1 MDDNSSII
9 RSMKRYVLAIDQGTT
24 SSRAILFDKNA
35 EMVDMAQKEIKLIF
49 PKPGYVEVDALDIWL
64 SVIDVINE
72 LFVKSN
78 VTFDDID
85 CIGITNQRETTV
97 LFDRNGMPLSN
108 AIVWQSRQ
116 SLDIC
121 EEMKTHESFIYERTG
136 LKLNPYFSASKIR
149 YLLDKIPN
157 GQTRA
162 ENGEILFGTIDTWLI
177 YKMSMGEKHVTDA
190 SNASRTLLYNIHTN
204 EWDDELLTL
213 FNIPKIML
221 PIVLPSSGLFASAKF
236 FHVDTPI
243 CGVAGDQQSS
253 LFGHACFKKG
263 EYKNTYGT
271 GCFMLLNTGK
281 DIIKSQNGLL
291 STVAWKIGD
300 EVTYALE
307 GSVFVGGAAVSWLRD
322 ELKIIKTPDETE
334 EKARLAIKEDDV
346 YFVPAFVGLGTP
358 YWDDDVRGAF
368 FGLTRDSDRNTI
380 IRATLESI
388 AYQCYDVIKTME
400 EEIDFEM
407 GEVKVDGGASK
418 NNYILE
424 FQAGLLNKTIKKPK
438 TLEVTALGAC
448 YLAGLATGFFPSLQH
463 ILKLHSYEKIIE
475 PNMDERVRE
484 KHLDGWHRAIKAAVA
499 FKKA

>member
-1 MDDNSSII
+1 M
-9 RSMKRYVLAIDQGTT
+9 
-24 SSRAILFDKNA
+24 
-35 EMVDMAQKEIKLIF
+35 
-49 PKPGYVEVDALDIWL
+49 
-64 SVIDVINE
+64 
-72 LFVKSN
+72 
-78 VTFDDID
+78 
-85 CIGITNQRETTV
+85 
-97 LFDRNGMPLSN
+97 
-108 AIVWQSRQ
+108 
-116 SLDIC
+116 
-121 EEMKTHESFIYERTG
+121 
-136 LKLNPYFSASKIR
+136 
-149 YLLDKIPN
+149 
-157 GQTRA
+157 
-162 ENGEILFGTIDTWLI
+162 
-177 YKMSMGEKHVTDA
+177 
-190 SNASRTLLYNIHTN
+190 
-204 EWDDELLTL
+204 
-213 FNIPKIML
+213 
-221 PIVLPSSGLFASAKF
+221 
-236 FHVDTPI
+236 
-243 CGVAGDQQSS
+243 
-253 LFGHACFKKG
+253 
-263 EYKNTYGT
+263 
-271 GCFMLLNTGK
+271 
-281 DIIKSQNGLL
+281 
-291 STVAWKIGD
+291 
-300 EVTYALE
+300 
-307 GSVFVGGAAVSWLRD
+307 RD

-424 FQAGLLNKTIKKPK
+424 FQASLLNKTIKKPK